1 MPASRM
7 HACLRRGFLVC
18 RREALKL
25 CYDQAGSYTY
35 PEQDGKAEGVAA
47 ATEAL
52 KLHAVA

>member
-1 MPASRM
+1 M